1 MLATGQYRVTAMA
14 RCQDVEGLP
23 GNQGG
28 VRLLA
33 GKTKGTALLGDRKWT
48 EVSCEF
54 EVTKFRSNV
63 ELRLELRAL
72 DGKAWFKTSSLL
84 LHRL

>member
-1 MLATGQYRVTAMA
+1 M
-14 RCQDVEGLP
+14 
-23 GNQGG
+23 
-28 VRLLA
+28 A
-33 GKTKGTALLGDRKWT
+33 GKKKGVPLFGDSKWT

-54 EVTKFRSNV
+54 EVTEFRSNV

-72 DGKAWFKTSSLL
+72 NGKAWFKINSLL